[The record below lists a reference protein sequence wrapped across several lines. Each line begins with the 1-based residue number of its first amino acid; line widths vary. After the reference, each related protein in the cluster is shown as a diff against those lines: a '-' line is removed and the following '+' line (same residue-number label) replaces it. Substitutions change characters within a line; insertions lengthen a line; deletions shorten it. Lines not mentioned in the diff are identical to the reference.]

1 MFDINQILIR
11 LYAHAYRKN
20 DRAFDKDSKE
30 IISEFERLDKDNEWL
45 KADKEICNNTIQD
58 LLKTNQILKAEN
70 ERLREE
76 NKEYILWKNKDIKEK
91 EDWKKWVEFKNTL
104 EGRNI

>member
-58 LLKTNQILKAEN
+58 LLKTNQMLKAEN

-76 NKEYILWKNKDIKEK
+76 NKSYKIVIEARN
-91 EDWKKWVEFKNTL
+91 EFKIKNSNYH
-104 EGRNI
+104 RFNSM